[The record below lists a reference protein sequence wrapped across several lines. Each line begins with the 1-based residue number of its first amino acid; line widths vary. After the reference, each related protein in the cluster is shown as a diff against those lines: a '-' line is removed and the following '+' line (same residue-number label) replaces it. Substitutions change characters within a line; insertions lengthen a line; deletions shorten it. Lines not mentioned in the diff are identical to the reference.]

1 VHGIRFRAGLKEQGA
16 RRKAQGIRLRSSSPL
31 RGGLRW
37 GLKIFFQ
44 ENLRS
49 SSQGVK
55 NNE

>member
-1 VHGIRFRAGLKEQGA
+1 MRYAVHGIRFTAG
-16 RRKAQGIRLRSSSPL
+16 RKAQGIGSKLKGFSPL

-44 ENLRS
+44 EHLRS